1 MAYWSDVPMTET
13 PRLLILGGTGEA
25 ATLAETAHVQF
36 SGRLDVIYSLAGR
49 IKPVREFAATVRVGG
64 FGGGAGLADYIKSE
78 NIKLLIDATHP
89 FAKNI
94 SANAY
99 DASLAADMPRL
110 TLTRPPWDLP
120 PGAKFLEADDM
131 AHAARIL
138 PDFAKRVLV
147 TTGQSSLDELKELP
161 DIHFFIRVIEE
172 PNEKPALENYTFITG
187 RPPFTMDDELALMQD
202 HAIDAVLTKQSGG
215 TATVAKIIA
224 AIRRHI
230 PVVLIR
236 RPLPE
241 PGESVESVEDA
252 LMWLEQ
258 KL

>member
-1 MAYWSDVPMTET
+1 MTDI

-25 ATLAETAHVQF
+25 ATLAETVHTQF
-36 SGRLDVIYSLAGR
+36 SKRLDVIYSMAGR
-49 IKPVREFAATVRVGG
+49 TKPIRDFVTSVRIGG
-64 FGGGAGLADYIKSE
+64 FGGSVGLADYIISK

-99 DASLAADMPRL
+99 DACLSTNTARL

-120 PGAKFLEADDM
+120 PGTKFIEADDM
-131 AHAARIL
+131 KNAALIL

-147 TTGQSSLDELKELP
+147 TTGRSNLNELKKLI
-161 DIHFFIRVIEE
+161 DIRFFIRVIEKDS
-172 PNEKPALENYTFITG
+172 EKGTSENYTFIEG
-187 RPPFTMDDELALMQD
+187 LPPFSLDEELALMEKYD
-202 HAIDAVLTKQSGG
+202 IDSLLTKQSGG
-215 TATVAKIIA
+215 TTTVNKIIA
-224 AIRRHI
+224 AIRRRI
-230 PVVLIR
+230 PIVLIR

-241 PGESVESVEDA
+241 PGEHVESVEGA

>member
-1 MAYWSDVPMTET
+1 MTET
-13 PRLLILGGTGEA
+13 PRLLILGGTAEA
-25 ATLAETAHVQF
+25 ATLAETAHAQF
-36 SGRLDVIYSLAGR
+36 SRRLDVIYSMAGR
-49 IKPVREFAATVRVGG
+49 TKPVREFVTSIRVGG
-64 FGGGAGLADYIKSE
+64 FGGGIGLADYIESQ

-99 DASLAADMPRL
+99 DACLSTDTARL

-120 PGAKFLEADDM
+120 PGAKFIEVDDM
-131 AHAARIL
+131 THAALIL
-138 PDFAKRVLV
+138 PDFAQRVLV
-147 TTGQSSLDELKELP
+147 TTGQSNLNVLKELT
-161 DIHFFIRVIEE
+161 DIHFFIRVMEKINKE
-172 PNEKPALENYTFITG
+172 PATENYTFISG
-187 RPPFTMDDELALMQD
+187 RPPFSLDQELALMEK

-224 AIRRHI
+224 AIRRRI
-230 PVVLIR
+230 PIVLIR

-241 PGESVESVEDA
+241 PGVHVESVEDA

>member
-1 MAYWSDVPMTET
+1 MTET

-25 ATLAETAHVQF
+25 ATLAETAHAQF
-36 SGRLDVIYSLAGR
+36 SKRLDVIYSMAGR
-49 IKPVREFAATVRVGG
+49 TKPVREFVTAIRIGG
-64 FGGGAGLADYIKSE
+64 FGGGVGLADYIISE
-78 NIKLLIDATHP
+78 NIKFLIDATHP

-99 DASLAADMPRL
+99 DACLSTNTARL

-120 PGAKFLEADDM
+120 PGAKFIEADDM
-131 AHAARIL
+131 THAALIL
-138 PDFAKRVLV
+138 PNFAKRVLV
-147 TTGQSSLDELKELP
+147 TTGQSSLNELKELT
-161 DIHFFIRVIEE
+161 DIHFFIRVMEK
-172 PNEKPALENYTFITG
+172 NDEKPATENYTFISG
-187 RPPFTMDDELALMQD
+187 RPPFSLDQELALMEK
-202 HAIDAVLTKQSGG
+202 HGIDAVLTKQSGG

-224 AIRRHI
+224 AIRKRI
-230 PVVLIR
+230 PIVLIR

-241 PGESVESVEDA
+241 PGEHVESVEDV